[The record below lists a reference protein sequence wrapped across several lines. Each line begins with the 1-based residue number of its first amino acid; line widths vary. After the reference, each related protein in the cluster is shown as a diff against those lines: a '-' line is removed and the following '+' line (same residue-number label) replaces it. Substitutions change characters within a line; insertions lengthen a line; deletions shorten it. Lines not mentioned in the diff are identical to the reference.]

1 MNLIIGF
8 GVVGQSLGNYF
19 DSKGIDFNIIDPRF
33 YDKDLNE
40 INLNGYSKIF
50 ICINVLNDNIE
61 SNQDTKTLYN
71 ILSTIESK
79 DFTGLVVIRST
90 LLPSNVDFIESE
102 YKLKFVTWPEFL
114 TEVESLN
121 QAKYHIIGAN
131 NIMYAKVIAEM
142 IEVPYDICSLR
153 EAMEIKYARNAL
165 GALKVLFFHELNE
178 AGFNVRKIELLLN
191 TFENFDPQGLMAKLC
206 VDGKKG
212 FGGKCFP
219 KDVKAL
225 MFESDK
231 QSKQAGDFFRNI
243 LEANNQLR
251 YSCKKS

>member
-19 DSKGIDFNIIDPRF
+19 DYKGIEYNIIDPRF
-33 YDKDLNE
+33 NDTNLNE
-40 INLNGYSKIF
+40 INLNDYNKIF
-50 ICINVLNDNIE
+50 ICINVLNDAISE
-61 SNQDTKTLYN
+61 GQDTKTLYE
-71 ILSTIESK
+71 ILNTIESK
-79 DFTGLVVIRST
+79 DFSGLVVIRST

-102 YKLKFVTWPEFL
+102 YKLKFVAWPEFL
-114 TEVESLN
+114 TEVESLKH
-121 QAKYHIIGAN
+121 AKYHIIGAN
-131 NIMYAKVIAEM
+131 NIMYAQELIKM
-142 IEVPYDICSLR
+142 LDTPYDICSLR
-153 EAMEIKYARNAL
+153 EAMEVKYARNAL

-191 TFENFDPQGLMAKLC
+191 EFEDFDPQGLMAKLC

-219 KDVKAL
+219 KDIQAL
-225 MFESDK
+225 IFESNK
-231 QSKQAGDFFRNI
+231 QSKQAGNFFRNI

-251 YSCKKS
+251 YCCKKS